1 MNGRSGDSMPALRPM
16 MTDSMFA
23 PTFSNTP
30 PVMNLPPKI
39 PIDPVSVPGCATML
53 GAAIAT

>member
-1 MNGRSGDSMPALRPM
+1 MPALRPM

-53 GAAIAT
+53 GAAMAT